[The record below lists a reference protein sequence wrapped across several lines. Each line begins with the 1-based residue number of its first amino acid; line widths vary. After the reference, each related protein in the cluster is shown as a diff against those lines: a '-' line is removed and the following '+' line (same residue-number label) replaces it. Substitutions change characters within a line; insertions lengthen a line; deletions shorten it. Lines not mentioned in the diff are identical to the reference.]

1 MKMEKWKKRLDFA
14 HKVQDDSF
22 WKSVFHSR
30 KPGRED
36 GYSDKEEKMNYN
48 LYQWNDFL
56 VLELELPGLDQHE
69 FQMWMDHQN
78 LLIKTKTALW
88 KKKKEPVYFV
98 KKRRV
103 IPNEQHIPLP
113 VPVFTQPV
121 NISQKNGLW
130 YFRFK
135 PIPKEA
141 KSYNTWGTDSKS
153 NK

>member
-1 MKMEKWKKRLDFA
+1 MEKWKKRLDFA
-14 HKVQDDSF
+14 HKVQNDSF
-22 WKSVFHSR
+22 WKTVFQSKKSSH
-30 KPGRED
+30 ENEHL
-36 GYSDKEEKMNYN
+36 DKEEKTNYN
-48 LYQWNDFL
+48 LYQLNGFL

-78 LLIKTKTALW
+78 LLIKTKTASL

-141 KSYNTWGTDSKS
+141 KSCNTGGTDSKS
-153 NK
+153 NKR